1 MEFYRNFHFDF
12 GEDRGVTKELLV
24 ESEPIDESI
33 FESGDGEIFEYLNS
47 IRDIAIR
54 NRREEIDKFIEYAT
68 SNPH

>member
-33 FESGDGEIFEYLNS
+33 FESGDGEIFVYL
-47 IRDIAIR
+47 IL
-54 NRREEIDKFIEYAT
+54 
-68 SNPH
+68 